1 MSFYPSTPGAL
12 AAPPSPTLERSAIL
26 LSAGEAEAGWR
37 GEVSGVLR
45 ELHLHKVEG
54 VFSFAPDDE
63 DHEGKHLDDALA
75 VHYGGDAE
83 GAAAVVVLDSKLVV
97 LPAQGR
103 ARTVRLPLGTHAVGC
118 TASVPTGGGRPGL
131 LLALDLPT
139 GTAAVVYYAD
149 PLDAQAPLTVELPA
163 SNSARCLCMT
173 AVLEGGG
180 PRAFLGM
187 SDGAVL
193 QIFLGARSPVCTGF
207 AQSAPGSLI
216 GAAAEVASSWLGG
229 WGSTLLGA
237 AGPGPPASGSGNAAA
252 VGTSAADGGS
262 SGQPIGALA
271 VVDSNGVSVLVGMS
285 ARSLQ
290 LWDIGTER
298 PFPSLDAPGGLGEL
312 RDVAVRGN
320 AADGR
325 LAVLFQSDTGFS
337 LCDVV
342 SRALVRTAVSSF
354 VANLFFVRAD
364 SI

>member
-1 MSFYPSTPGAL
+1 MSFYPSTPGL
-12 AAPPSPTLERSAIL
+12 AAPPSPTLEQSAITAS
-26 LSAGEAEAGWR
+26 SALGDHGEAGWR

-45 ELHLHKVEG
+45 ELHLHKVG
-54 VFSFAPDDE
+54 VSFQPDE
-63 DHEGKHLDDALA
+63 ADHEGKHLDDALA
-75 VHYGGDAE
+75 VHYGGEADD
-83 GAAAVVVLDSKLVV
+83 AAAVVVLESKLVV

-103 ARTVRLPLGTHAVGC
+103 ARTVRLPLGAHAVGC
-118 TASVPTGGGRPGL
+118 TASVPTSGCRPGL

-149 PLDAQAPLTVELPA
+149 PLDAQAPLTVNLPA
-163 SNSARCLCMT
+163 SNSAQCLCMT
-173 AVLEGGG
+173 TVLEGAG

-193 QIFLGARSPVCTGF
+193 QIYLGARSPVCTGF
-207 AQSAPGSLI
+207 AQSAAGSLI

-237 AGPGPPASGSGNAAA
+237 AAPGPPASGGGNAAA
-252 VGTSAADGGS
+252 SGASAADGGS

-290 LWDIGTER
+290 LWDIGAER
-298 PFPSLDAPGGLGEL
+298 PFPSLDAPSGLGEL

-325 LAVLFQSDTGFS
+325 LAVLLQSDTGFS

-342 SRALVRTAVSSF
+342 SRALVRAAVPAALQPVF
-354 VANLFFVRAD
+354 ARAD